1 MFFMVHSVNVAEF
14 DEKMG
19 DYRDVPRDTIGKL

>member
-1 MFFMVHSVNVAEF
+1 MFFMVHDVKVAEF

-19 DYRDVPRDTIGKL
+19 DYRDVPSDPIGKL